1 MYGASMDTLYIK
13 KKIFMIAMMLI
24 IVGALNWLLI
34 GVLDFNIV
42 NALFGKSIVARAI
55 YVIIGLAA
63 LAILCDRDTYLPFLG
78 ETVLP
83 CAGLPNRIPPGASKE
98 LHVTAPPNSKVLY
111 WASEPALE
119 SLKQINDW
127 RVAYQNFENAGVATA
142 DEQGVVLLKVRP
154 PQPYTVPWKG
164 RLEPHVHFRIC
175 GDGGMLGRVKTVY
188 IKDGRVEGFSQQ

>member
-13 KKIFMIAMMLI
+13 KKLFMISMMLI

-34 GVLDFNIV
+34 GVLDFNVV

-55 YVIIGLAA
+55 YVIIGLSA

-98 LHVTAPPNSKVLY
+98 LHVTAPPVWCEHCFVTAKLILKNPKYPPLY
-111 WASEPALE
+111 
-119 SLKQINDW
+119 KN
-127 RVAYQNFENAGVATA
+127 TA
-142 DEQGVVLLKVRP
+142 P
-154 PQPYTVPWKG
+154 P
-164 RLEPHVHFRIC
+164 
-175 GDGGMLGRVKTVY
+175 
-188 IKDGRVEGFSQQ
+188 